1 MTIEQRIALLN
12 AALMRVNVRAIAM
25 QAENLSRVH
34 RGEAIAYGEHAF
46 EALIEEEGLDSESV
60 ARVVTGSRP
69 QTCCCGRGLTGDPE

>member
-25 QAENLSRVH
+25 QAENISRVH

-46 EALIEEEGLDSESV
+46 EALIEEEGLDFESV
-60 ARVVTGSRP
+60 ARVVTGS
-69 QTCCCGRGLTGDPE
+69 